1 MTCKE
6 EVNFK
11 KKTICIYE
19 TDRVV
24 VSPRIISL
32 DIRWRWV
39 LHKEFRMLQPNTTDL
54 LSDHGT
60 SKSNG
65 SKCPQGDPEK
75 KTRNGY
81 PSIHLTAAT
90 DLLQEFSREI
100 GLGVFNFLFLKKKK
114 QQPHGL
120 KRRVGKRN
128 IVMCDCTGSDLRW
141 LWVRSKRPLR

>member
-114 QQPHGL
+114 TTTSRPKKEGWKKEYCNVRLHGF
-120 KRRVGKRN
+120 
-128 IVMCDCTGSDLRW
+128 
-141 LWVRSKRPLR
+141 RSTMAMSAF